1 MRLKSA
7 QFSIMN
13 YELCIM
19 NCIMTTTRE
28 QRIANDNFRLNKV
41 RENNRRTISNIYE
54 ECNFLVKTYA
64 SKYAQQQGL
73 DIEEAYQEAFM
84 AFYQNTISLK
94 LQTMTVEFKDY
105 ISQIMNFKILDQLYK
120 LDPEKRKRLQNT
132 ENADII
138 EGEHI
143 IRHVNYTSELADE
156 PNDNNDITAGTHKV
170 NPLATGSYDYE
181 KDRQETIVRQVVK
194 QLTEPCKT
202 ILDLFYFKELSLK
215 EMIGKVSGYTTV
227 DALKTK
233 SYKCKKS
240 LESDLKLKLSISNIS
255 QY

>member
-1 MRLKSA
+1 
-7 QFSIMN
+7 
-13 YELCIM
+13 
-19 NCIMTTTRE
+19 MTSTRE

-132 ENADII
+132 ENVDII

-156 PNDNNDITAGTHKV
+156 SNVNNDITVGTHKV

-202 ILDLFYFKELSLK
+202 ILEMRYFKKMSFE
-215 EMIGKVSGYTTV
+215 EMLGKVVGYSSINT
-227 DALKTK
+227 LRNKRQR
-233 SYKCKKS
+233 CIKS
-240 LESDLKLKLSISNIS
+240 LEDVLRERLLVTTSLT
-255 QY
+255 

>member
-1 MRLKSA
+1 
-7 QFSIMN
+7 
-13 YELCIM
+13 
-19 NCIMTTTRE
+19 MTSTRE

-41 RENNRRTISNIYE
+41 RENNRRTISDIYK

-132 ENADII
+132 ENVDII

-156 PNDNNDITAGTHKV
+156 PNDNNDITVGTHKV
-170 NPLATGSYDYE
+170 NPLATSSYDYE
-181 KDRQETIVRQVVK
+181 KDRKETIVRQVVK

-202 ILDLFYFKELSLK
+202 ILEMRYFKKMSFE
-215 EMIGKVSGYTTV
+215 EMLGKVVGYSSINT
-227 DALKTK
+227 LRNKRQR
-233 SYKCKKS
+233 CIKS
-240 LESDLKLKLSISNIS
+240 LEDVLRERLLVTTSLT
-255 QY
+255 

>member
-1 MRLKSA
+1 
-7 QFSIMN
+7 
-13 YELCIM
+13 
-19 NCIMTTTRE
+19 MTSTRE

-132 ENADII
+132 ENVDII

-156 PNDNNDITAGTHKV
+156 PNDNNDITVGTHKV
-170 NPLATGSYDYE
+170 NPLATSSYDYE
-181 KDRQETIVRQVVK
+181 KDRKETIVRQVVK

-202 ILDLFYFKELSLK
+202 ILEMRYFKKMSFE
-215 EMIGKVSGYTTV
+215 EMLGKVVGYSSINT
-227 DALKTK
+227 LRNKRQR
-233 SYKCKKS
+233 CIKS
-240 LESDLKLKLSISNIS
+240 LEDVLRERLLVTTSLT
-255 QY
+255 